1 MLIDWFT
8 VFAQILNFLILV
20 ALLKRFLYRPIL
32 NAMAEREAGIAARQE
47 EARRHIEAAEREAEL
62 YREKTRELEA
72 GRAEMMENARQ
83 EAEYRR
89 RELLTE
95 VREEVM
101 NRRTAWY
108 EALQQEKASFLH
120 DLRLH
125 AGAKFLQIS
134 RQALGELAGAE
145 LEQRILHVFLER
157 LHQMIDSADKDFP
170 GSLMRSG
177 SRVAVTSSFEIPQD
191 LRSLIEHTFRSH
203 IAPECSFHYETSP
216 VLLCGIELKTDGV
229 RVAWSLQDYLGEL
242 EKELNLELVKRPV
255 FASAGM
261 PEEKPVEETQTAPGF

>member
-8 VFAQILNFLILV
+8 VFAQIFNFLILV

-32 NAMAEREAGIAARQE
+32 NAMDEREAGIAARQE
-47 EARRHIEAAEREAEL
+47 EARLHIEAAEREAEL

-83 EAEYRR
+83 EAELRR
-89 RELLTE
+89 KELLTQ

-101 NRRTAWY
+101 NRRAAWY

-120 DLRLH
+120 DLRVH

-157 LHQMIDSADKDFP
+157 LQDMIDHAGKDFP

-177 SRVAVTSSFEIPQD
+177 ARVAVTSSFEIPAD

-216 VLLCGIELKTDGV
+216 DLLCGIELKADGV
-229 RVAWSLQDYLGEL
+229 RVAWSLEDYLGEL
-242 EKELNLELVKRPV
+242 ERDLNLEFIKRPV
-255 FASAGM
+255 FASSGV
-261 PEEKPVEETQTAPGF
+261 PEDQR

>member
-1 MLIDWFT
+1 VLIDWFT
-8 VFAQILNFLILV
+8 VFAQIFNFLMLV
-20 ALLKRFLYRPIL
+20 ALLKRYLYRPIL
-32 NAMAEREAGIAARQE
+32 NAMDEREARIAARQE

-83 EAEYRR
+83 EAESRR
-89 RELLTE
+89 RELLNE
-95 VREEVM
+95 AREEVM

-120 DLRLH
+120 DLRVH

-157 LHQMIDSADKDFP
+157 LRDMIDHAGRDFP
-170 GSLMRSG
+170 ESLMRSG
-177 SRVAVTSSFEIPQD
+177 SRVAVTSSFDIPED
-191 LRSLIEHTFRSH
+191 LRSLIEHTFQSR
-203 IAPECSFHYETSP
+203 IAPECSFHYEISP
-216 VLLCGIELKTDGV
+216 DLLCGIELKTDGV

-242 EKELNLELVKRPV
+242 ERDLNLEFIKRPV
-255 FASAGM
+255 FAAMGEL
-261 PEEKPVEETQTAPGF
+261 EEEPVEET

>member
-1 MLIDWFT
+1 VLIDWFT

-20 ALLKRFLYRPIL
+20 ALLKRFLYGPIIK
-32 NAMAEREAGIAARQE
+32 AMDEREAGIAARQE
-47 EARRHIEAAEREAEL
+47 EARLHIEAAEREAML

-83 EAEYRR
+83 DAESRR
-89 RELLTE
+89 SELLTQ

-157 LHQMIDSADKDFP
+157 LQDMAESA
-170 GSLMRSG
+170 GSDLPESLKRSG
-177 SRVAVTSSFEIPQD
+177 ARVAVTSSFEIPED
-191 LRSLIEHTFRSH
+191 LRSLIEHTFRSRL
-203 IAPECSFHYETSP
+203 APECSFHYAISP
-216 VLLCGIELKTDGV
+216 DLLCGIELKTDGV

-242 EKELNLELVKRPV
+242 EKELNLEFIKRPV
-255 FASAGM
+255 FASAGVL
-261 PEEKPVEETQTAPGF
+261 EE